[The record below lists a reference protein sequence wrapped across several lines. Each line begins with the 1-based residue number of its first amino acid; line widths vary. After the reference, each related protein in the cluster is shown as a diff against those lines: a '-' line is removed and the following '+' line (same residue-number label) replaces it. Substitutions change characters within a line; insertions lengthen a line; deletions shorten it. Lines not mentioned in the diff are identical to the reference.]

1 MKKINNYTEKAMRR
15 IGLVTVSLIVLLGV
29 SVLVSAGM
37 NWMIHNVGFVGD
49 IYYGSNI
56 CEYMVGAISSVAALK
71 VIEGLHK
78 RTFSEVR

>member
-37 NWMIHNVGFVGD
+37 NWMIHNVGLVED

-56 CEYMVGAISSVAALK
+56 CEYTVGAISSVAALK
-71 VIEGLHK
+71 VIEALHK
-78 RTFSEVR
+78 RTFSEAK